1 MKAYTY
7 FTLFYLAR
15 TTVILCEAFQ
25 ITLGGRSISYNGE
38 TGVLRIQLEETLLD
52 SSLIVPPLG
61 TRPSDDVMNSIQVRD
76 TGIEG
81 KGFGAF
87 ATREI
92 EKNTFLQF
100 YEGEIIKSRE
110 ALDAIITERAMMIQ
124 QSNGK
129 NWKGTNAMD
138 YVMSLD
144 GGVTFIDGFER

>member
-1 MKAYTY
+1 MKAYSWFFIVY
-7 FTLFYLAR
+7 YLAR
-15 TTVILCEAFQ
+15 TILICNAFQ
-25 ITLGGRSISYNGE
+25 ITLGGRSVSYNGE
-38 TGVLRIQLEETLLD
+38 TGVLRIQLKDPSRAYNLV
-52 SSLIVPPLG
+52 VPPLG
-61 TRPSDDVMNSIQVRD
+61 TLPSDNVINSIQVKD

-92 EKNTFLQF
+92 AKNTFLQF
-100 YEGEIIKSRE
+100 YEGDIIKSRE
-110 ALDAIITERAMMIQ
+110 SLDAVITERASLIR

-129 NWKGTNAMD
+129 SWKETNAMD